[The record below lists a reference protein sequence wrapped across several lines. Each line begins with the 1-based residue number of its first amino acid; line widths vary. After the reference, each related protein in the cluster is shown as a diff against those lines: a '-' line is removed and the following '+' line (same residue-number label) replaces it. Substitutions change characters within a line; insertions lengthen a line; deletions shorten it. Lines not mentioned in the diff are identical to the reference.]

1 MGKCL
6 VSYSHDNVIDKLLK
20 LNERIA
26 TAVNIAPRGDKVDEG
41 REKDLIWCQRL
52 LTDVKE
58 SGLIPDKEEFIM
70 ANLLWKKYNNSVE
83 PTNENMWKLI
93 DGMLTQENPTKIG
106 AIKMYRRFIDCTLK
120 EAKEMV
126 DAREIKI
133 KRGW

>member
-1 MGKCL
+1 
-6 VSYSHDNVIDKLLK
+6 VSYNHDNVIDKLLK

-26 TAVNIAPRGDKVDEG
+26 VDVDDVDDEG

-52 LTDVKE
+52 ITDVKD
-58 SGLIPDKEEFIM
+58 SGLVPSKEEFIM
-70 ANLLWKKYNNSVE
+70 ANLMWKKYGFL
-83 PTNENMWKLI
+83 PTERKSTEENMWKLV
-93 DGMLTQENPTKIG
+93 DSMLTQENPSKIG
-106 AIKMYRRFIDCTLK
+106 AIKMYRRFVNSTLK

>member
-6 VSYSHDNVIDKLLK
+6 VSYNHDNVIDKLLK

-26 TAVNIAPRGDKVDEG
+26 VDKVDETQK
-41 REKDLIWCQRL
+41 KDLIWCQRL
-52 LTDVKE
+52 LTDVKD
-58 SGLIPDKEEFIM
+58 SGLVPDKQEFIM
-70 ANLLWKKYNNSVE
+70 ANLMWKKYRNGVE
-83 PTNENMWKLI
+83 PTNEDMWSLI

-133 KRGW
+133 KKGW